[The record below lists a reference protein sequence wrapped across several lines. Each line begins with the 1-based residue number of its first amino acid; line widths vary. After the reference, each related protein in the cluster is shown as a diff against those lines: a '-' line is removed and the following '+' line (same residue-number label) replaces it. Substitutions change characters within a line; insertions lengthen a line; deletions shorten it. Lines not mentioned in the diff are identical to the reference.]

1 MRPGRPASN
10 FQDAFR
16 SASFFCEPPLARRRW
31 IARLMVGLVEKIA
44 DGAAAMLPPIGERSP
59 FLGGETFGNLDVK
72 ILHGGTGAVF
82 GLRLPALRCQELLPV
97 ERLGGEGLGRPL
109 ARRSHL
115 SSERTHTAAL
125 LADQRPDLL
134 APVRRERA
142 GIAEQVGDDDAGPG
156 RRPTMAPYRAGHRA
170 HDDEIDCKRGKQ
182 RHEQPAGGPPHGLG
196 RGAAGFR
203 HSRSSSSRSTC
214 ATARGCTPRLMPV
227 MSSSTGTTPWERLET
242 PRKTPSASEAASMP
256 AALANP
262 VGTQRGRAV
271 RLGRRTTLLVT
282 RGPPAAVM
290 LDAGTMRG
298 ERRAVAMMRSASAA
312 SAAREGSGARSRVL
326 SSASAS
332 ASSRR
337 AALSRA
343 TSWPAHAR
351 ASTGQRVRSLP

>member
-1 MRPGRPASN
+1 
-10 FQDAFR
+10 
-16 SASFFCEPPLARRRW
+16 
-31 IARLMVGLVEKIA
+31 MVGLVEKIA

-59 FLGGETFGNLDVK
+59 FLGGETLGNLDVK
-72 ILHGGTGAVF
+72 VLHGGTGAVF
-82 GLRLPALRCQELLPV
+82 GLRLLALRCQEVWPI
-97 ERLGGEGLGRPL
+97 ERLGGEGLGRLL
-109 ARRSHL
+109 ARRADL

-125 LADQRPDLL
+125 LADQLPDLL
-134 APVRRERA
+134 APVRRKRA

-156 RRPTMAPYRAGHRA
+156 RRPTMAPHRTGHRA

-182 RHEQPAGGPPHGLG
+182 RHEQPAGGPPQPHGLG
-196 RGAAGFR
+196 LGAAGFR

-227 MSSSTGTTPWERLET
+227 MSSKTGTTPWERLEM

-262 VGTQRGRAV
+262 VGNQRGRAA
-271 RLGRRTTLLVT
+271 RLGRRTTLLVR

-290 LDAGTMRG
+290 LDAGTIRG